1 MLDRKKARSAAPV
14 KFHFKSTIAVRA
26 TTRKPTRLITSKP
39 TRSTTSR
46 PTIGKLILS
55 RVYMIHNEL
64 SASQYTD
71 LPFEVESGSIH
82 SAQNYIFQDFFSTS
96 SSVLLEVTFF
106 LLFLFFLTLHEIFLY
121 STLITQNFSLSLS
134 LLFP

>member
-55 RVYMIHNEL
+55 RVYMIHIEL
-64 SASQYTD
+64 SPSQYTD
-71 LPFEVESGSIH
+71 LPFKAESAVAPFTVLKIIYFK
-82 SAQNYIFQDFFSTS
+82 NFFRRFY
-96 SSVLLEVTFF
+96 L
-106 LLFLFFLTLHEIFLY
+106 
-121 STLITQNFSLSLS
+121 
-134 LLFP
+134 